1 MPRACPVEI
10 HVRSWKGRDPKAG
23 RGCHGLVPWRF
34 TLVPRMCG
42 IAGYSGRE
50 IAGLMPR
57 MMDVIRHRGPDDDG
71 KFDAEKIHLGM
82 VRLSII
88 DLSGGHQPIANE
100 DGSVHVVFNGEIFNY
115 VELKADLEAQG
126 HHFKTNSDTETIVH
140 AYEEYG
146 TFFAHK
152 LNGMFAIAIWDSRT
166 ETLLVYRDRFGV
178 KPLFYSALNGSLVFG
193 SEIKAVLRH
202 PSISREMDHEALSH
216 YLSLRNVP
224 APFTIYRD
232 IRALLPGQMLTWTA
246 AQGVK
251 VDRWYNLPT
260 SILWTDDDED
270 VLVERIDEILR
281 DAVRLR
287 LRSDVNYGA
296 YLSGG
301 IDSSSVVAITT
312 EYSPAPVK
320 TFTLGF
326 ADSPDHKRD
335 AYYARM
341 IAEKYATEHHE
352 CVMSASDL
360 QNELPVVVRH
370 LDQPFAGV
378 ISSFWLSR
386 FMKQYVTVAL
396 SGDGADD
403 MFASYGH
410 HRLVWPLRQLRDSSP
425 HVDLSFFKGR
435 EDFVRSLAQYQP
447 WEWRLAYGAFME
459 HEKHRLLSPLGH
471 EAMMPYDTREFLKE
485 IYERCDP
492 ETDDLNKILHLD
504 INTLLPNEILYFND
518 MLSMAHSMEVRT
530 PFLDFRL
537 VELACSIPGSLKI
550 RDGKLKYILRKVA
563 ARYVPQEV
571 LDRPKEGFVLPKNTW
586 LRTGIA
592 RLPHDVLSPERLA
605 LHGYFEPKQVNSLI
619 DGFLRGDDSLTFKLW
634 TLIVFQIWYE
644 QNLSA

>member
-1 MPRACPVEI
+1 
-10 HVRSWKGRDPKAG
+10 
-23 RGCHGLVPWRF
+23 
-34 TLVPRMCG
+34 MCG

-57 MMDVIRHRGPDDDG
+57 MMNVIRHRGPDDDG

-88 DLSGGHQPIANE
+88 DLSGGHQPITNE
-100 DGSVHVVFNGEIFNY
+100 DGTVHVVFNGEIFNY
-115 VELKADLEAQG
+115 IELKADLEAKG

-146 TFFAHK
+146 ISFAHK
-152 LNGMFAIAIWDSRT
+152 LNGMFAIAIWDTRN

-193 SEIKAVLRH
+193 SEIKSVVQH
-202 PSISREMDHEALSH
+202 PSVGRELDHEALSH

-232 IRALLPGQMLTWTA
+232 IRALLPGQMLTWTS
-246 AQGVK
+246 AQGVTIS
-251 VDRWYNLPT
+251 RWYNLPT
-260 SILWTDDDED
+260 SVLWNDTDED
-270 VLVERIDEILR
+270 VLVERIDELLR

-312 EYSPAPVK
+312 EYSTAPVK

-335 AYYARM
+335 AYYARI
-341 IAEKYATEHHE
+341 IAEKYSTEHHE

-360 QNELPVVVRH
+360 QTELPDVVRH

-410 HRLVWPLRQLRDSSP
+410 HRLVWPLQQMRNSSP
-425 HVDLSFFKGR
+425 NVDLSFFKGR
-435 EDFVRSLAQYQP
+435 EDFVRGLAQYPP

-459 HEKHRLLSPLGH
+459 HEKQRLLTPLGH
-471 EAMMPYDTREFLKE
+471 EVLGPYDTREFLKE
-485 IYERCDP
+485 IYERSDP
-492 ETDDLNKILHLD
+492 NTDDLNKVLYLD

-586 LRTGIA
+586 LRAGMSS
-592 RLPHDVLSPERLA
+592 LPREILSQERLA

-619 DGFLRGDDSLTFKLW
+619 DGFLAGDDALTFKLW
-634 TLIVFQIWYE
+634 TLIVFQMWYE
-644 QNLSA
+644 QNVSA

>member
-1 MPRACPVEI
+1 
-10 HVRSWKGRDPKAG
+10 
-23 RGCHGLVPWRF
+23 
-34 TLVPRMCG
+34 MCG
-42 IAGYSGRE
+42 ITGYTGRE
-50 IAGLMPR
+50 IPGLMPR
-57 MMDVIRHRGPDDDG
+57 MMDLIRHRGPDDEGAYNED
-71 KFDAEKIHLGM
+71 EIHLGM

-100 DGSVHVVFNGEIFNY
+100 DGSIHVVFNGEIFNY
-115 VELKADLEAQG
+115 VELKAELEAKG

-146 TFFAHK
+146 VSFANK
-152 LNGMFAIAIWDSRT
+152 LNGMFAIAIWDAR
-166 ETLLVYRDRFGV
+166 ERVLLIYRDRFGV
-178 KPLFYSALNGSLVFG
+178 KPLFYSVLNDSLIFG
-193 SEIKAVLRH
+193 SEIKTVRAHPAVG
-202 PSISREMDHEALSH
+202 RELDYAALSH

-224 APFTIYRD
+224 APFTIFKD
-232 IRALLPGQMLTWTA
+232 IRTLLPGQMLTWTSE
-246 AQGVK
+246 QGVR
-251 VDRWYNLPT
+251 VTRWYQLPT
-260 SILWTDDDED
+260 SLKWNDHDED

-287 LRSDVNYGA
+287 LRSDVKYGA

-301 IDSSSVVAITT
+301 IDSSTVVAITS
-312 EYSPAPVK
+312 EYSSSPVE
-320 TFTLGF
+320 TFTLAF
-326 ADSPDHKRD
+326 ADSPEHKRD
-335 AYYARM
+335 AHYARL
-341 IAEKYATEHHE
+341 IAERYATKHHE

-360 QNELPVVVRH
+360 QSELPAVIRH

-410 HRLVWPLRQLRDSSP
+410 HRLVWPLAQIRASNP
-425 HVDLSFFKGR
+425 AVDLSFFKGR
-435 EDFVRSLAQYQP
+435 EDFVRGLAGLEP
-447 WEWRLAYGAFME
+447 WQWRLAYGAFME
-459 HEKHRLLSPLGH
+459 HEKEQLLTPLGRELLLPH
-471 EAMMPYDTREFLKE
+471 ATGEFLQE

-492 ETDDLNKILHLD
+492 DTDDLNKMLHLD

-530 PFLDFRL
+530 PFLDYRL

-586 LRTGIA
+586 LREGLSGLID
-592 RLPHDVLSPERLA
+592 DVLSTQRLS
-605 LHGYFEPKQVNSLI
+605 LHGYFNGDYINALVSNFMK
-619 DGFLRGDDSLTFKLW
+619 GDDALTFRVW
-634 TLIVFQIWYE
+634 TLIVFQLWYE
-644 QNLSA
+644 QHLESGETANTLAFETALP